1 MCVLRWSVVVLV
13 QQWLDQCVELLAAA
27 CELSRIHVSTVM
39 DPAVYWHPQDK
50 PSVYWEC
57 VSAFT
62 SSSAGMCVTVYSGRQ
77 AAEEIRLVSIGTERR
92 QVQMFPL
99 IKICGLCRSL
109 DPPSSSAEPNDGNNS
124 HCLKLSGKP
133 AGCITES
140 LSLTLTQQE
149 AHKSLE
155 STMIYSYPP
164 PLLKHTLFSAL
175 ASFDL
180 FVFLLRTNL
189 HQR

>member
-1 MCVLRWSVVVLV
+1 MCVLRWSVVVLA
-13 QQWLDQCVELLAAA
+13 QQQLDQWVELLAAS
-27 CELSRIHVSTVM
+27 CELSTVM
-39 DPAVYWHPQDK
+39 NAAVYWHPQDK

-62 SSSAGMCVTVYSGRQ
+62 SSSAGMCVTVYSGRP
-77 AAEEIRLVSIGTERR
+77 AAEEIRLVSIGTKWSR
-92 QVQMFPL
+92 VQMFPL

-109 DPPSSSAEPNDGNNS
+109 DPPSSSSEPNDGNNS

-133 AGCITES
+133 AGCITVS

-155 STMIYSYPP
+155 STMNYYPP
-164 PLLKHTLFSAL
+164 SPFLKHTLFSAL

-180 FVFLLRTNL
+180 LVFLLRTNL
-189 HQR
+189 HQH